1 MSKGEKGKV
10 SSKNEENDEKL
21 NNKNK
26 NLLFKFQSIKPVID
40 KYFLT

>member
-26 NLLFKFQSIKPVID
+26 NLLFKF
-40 KYFLT
+40 